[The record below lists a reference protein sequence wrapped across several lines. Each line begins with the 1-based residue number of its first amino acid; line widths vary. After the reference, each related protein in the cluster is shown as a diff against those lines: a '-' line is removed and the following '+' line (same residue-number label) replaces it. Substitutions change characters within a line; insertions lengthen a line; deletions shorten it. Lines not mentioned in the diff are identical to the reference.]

1 MPLQF
6 DFPVP
11 TVYVNPLD
19 AFHSIGGQIGTT
31 APSSAAWSTANRA
44 IVIPFRLF
52 KPATAYKMG
61 VLNGATVNGN
71 FDMGI
76 YDAVGT
82 KLGSTGSTVHSGT
95 DILQEA
101 PLTVPVK
108 LGAGYFYMALAF
120 DNNVAQILR
129 RSHNNDICHGMGL
142 YQMASAFAL
151 PATFAF
157 AAPTG
162 AYVPMIGVKFINV

>member
-11 TVYVNPLD
+11 TVYVNPFD
-19 AFHSIGGQIGTT
+19 ALHSLGGQMGTT

-44 IVIPFRLF
+44 IMIPFRLF

-61 VLNGATVNGN
+61 IMNGSVTSGN

-76 YDAVGT
+76 YDIAGT
-82 KLGSTGSTVHSGT
+82 LLGSTGSTLQSGANV
-95 DILQEA
+95 LQEVALTA
-101 PLTVPVK
+101 PVL

-120 DNNVAQILR
+120 NNNTAQILR
-129 RSHNNDICHGMGL
+129 RSHNNDICHGMGI
-142 YQMASAFAL
+142 YQDASAFPL
-151 PATFAF
+151 PAAIGFD
-157 AAPTG
+157 APTG
-162 AYVPMIGVKFINV
+162 AYVPLIGVKFVNV